1 MSGSRAQARWAP
13 GWYADPNARYE
24 LRYHNGDA
32 WTADVSSDGARF
44 IDPLGASPVT
54 AEDRDHGKGH
64 GRATA
69 SMVLGIIAV
78 AVGWLPYV
86 AFVGAICAVLAIALG
101 ISARRRSSRSGL
113 DANRARVGLTTGLV
127 GVAVAAVGIAFTLIV
142 NRALD
147 RYAHPNTH
155 EATITSCEADG
166 EAATA
171 TGELRNLG
179 TTEADFTVRV
189 AFVRGG
195 TDNSHRTGT
204 VEVSDVEA
212 GATGAFEVTVN
223 VALDDVECRVAD
235 VDGPLPFGLDLPT

>member
-1 MSGSRAQARWAP
+1 
-13 GWYADPNARYE
+13 
-24 LRYHNGDA
+24 LRYHNGA
-32 WTADVSSDGARF
+32 TWTADVSSDGARF
-44 IDPLGASPVT
+44 IDPLGASPT
-54 AEDRDHGKGH
+54 TSEDHEHGNGH

-69 SMVLGIIAV
+69 SMVLGVIAI

-86 AFVGAICAVLAIALG
+86 AVVGAICAVLAIVLG
-101 ISARRRSSRSGL
+101 ITARRRSSRSGV
-113 DANRARVGLTTGLV
+113 DANRARVGLTTGV
-127 GVAVAAVGIAFTLIV
+127 IGVAVAAVGIAFTFV
-142 NRALD
+142 VAGALD
-147 RYAHPNTH
+147 RYTNPNAHK
-155 EATITSCEADG
+155 ATITSCEADG
-166 EAATA
+166 EVATA

-223 VALDDVECRVAD
+223 VALEGVECRVAD